1 MDVARCSLLLEGM
14 FSHSLVTYVMTIL
27 IGFLVGQDELV
38 LTLVGKEMRIT
49 LNLQTVDPQ
58 VDR

>member
-1 MDVARCSLLLEGM
+1 
-14 FSHSLVTYVMTIL
+14 MTIL